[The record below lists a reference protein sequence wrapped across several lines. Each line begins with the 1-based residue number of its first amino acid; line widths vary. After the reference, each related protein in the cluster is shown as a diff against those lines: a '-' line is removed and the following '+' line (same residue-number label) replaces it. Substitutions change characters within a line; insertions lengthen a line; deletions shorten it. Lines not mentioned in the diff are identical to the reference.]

1 MDETRPAG
9 DTLLVGLGSAH
20 GDDRAGWLVA
30 ERLAEILP
38 GLVVRQARHPL
49 NLLDWLDG
57 VERLIVCDAAE
68 PAGRPGRVRR
78 FVWPAP
84 ELAER
89 RASGS
94 HGVPLPAVLALA
106 AEMKTL
112 PPRAEIWTVEA
123 GRCDPTADPS
133 PPVVA
138 AVAAAAERIRRS
150 LPDRA

>member
-1 MDETRPAG
+1 MG
-9 DTLLVGLGSAH
+9 GTLAIGLGSAH
-20 GDDRAGWLVA
+20 GDDRAGWLLV
-30 ERLAEILP
+30 ERLAERVP
-38 GLVVRQARHPL
+38 GLAVQQARHPL

-57 VERLIVCDAAE
+57 VERLILCDAAE

-89 RASGS
+89 RTRDT
-94 HGVPLPAVLALA
+94 HGVSLPAVLALA
-106 AEMKTL
+106 AEMQTL
-112 PPRAEIWTVEA
+112 PAQVEIWTVEA
-123 GRCDPTADPS
+123 SRCEPTADPS

-150 LPDRA
+150 LLPAG